1 MNLSALQTKK
11 QHFTISAFDHRSSLV
26 KILGLDT
33 SDEVRLKQQMVDIK
47 SLLIKTFSP
56 LSSGV
61 LTDPIYGIETL
72 QDKAN
77 SCGLLMSL
85 EESYDGP
92 DKSEV
97 PKLMPDWGFKGLTEN
112 GAAAKMLLYFHPKE
126 KTAMLKMELIRQ
138 LYELAKKEKT
148 PFLLELVLYP
158 IEGEEEFKSEW
169 HLLQLET
176 IGIFQ
181 SLCDVL
187 KIEYP
192 GLYASSEDQAKLFCE
207 MVSKASSVPWIIL
220 SRGMEY
226 ELFLKAL
233 KISMASGAAGFAVG
247 RAVWQEIDNYS
258 LEKTG
263 SWQESLTQIKDFLE
277 NIAVARLEGLID
289 IVENS

>member
-11 QHFTISAFDHRSSLV
+11 KHFTISAFDHRQSMMKL
-26 KILGLDT
+26 LGLDT
-33 SDEVRLKQQMVDIK
+33 TDEGHLRQQMIDIK

-56 LSSGV
+56 LSSAV
-61 LTDPIYGIETL
+61 LTDPIYGVETL
-72 QDKAN
+72 QDKDK

-85 EESYDGP
+85 EESYDST
-92 DKSEV
+92 DKSVV
-97 PKLMPDWGFKGLTEN
+97 PNLLPNWGFKGLKEHDS
-112 GAAAKMLLYFHPKE
+112 AAKMLLYFHPKE
-126 KTAMLKMELIRQ
+126 KTAQLKMELIRQ
-138 LYELAKKEKT
+138 LFDLSKQEKT

-158 IEGEEEFKSEW
+158 IESEEEFKKDW
-169 HLLQLET
+169 HTLQLET
-176 IGIFQ
+176 VGIFQ

-192 GLYASSEDQAKLFCE
+192 GLYASSDDEAKLFCE
-207 MVSKASSVPWIIL
+207 MVSKASEVPWIIL

-226 ELFLKAL
+226 ELFLNAL
-233 KISMASGAAGFAVG
+233 KISMKSGAAGFAVG

-258 LEKTG
+258 LEKIG